1 MRRTAS
7 EVLRTLEMRVA
18 RLERQAINTR
28 LASSPK
34 RVAGRRN
41 RNLVS
46 INDVEK
52 DFYDGFV
59 EEVIEAYERGDDFVF
74 ALLETDE
81 GYAIIRE
88 SPLGHRKWDLENSY
102 SNLRDAEDNWERMLE
117 EFKEEYADW
126 D

>member
-7 EVLRTLEMRVA
+7 EVIRNLERRVA
-18 RLERQAINTR
+18 RLERKSTTH
-28 LASSPK
+28 S

-41 RNLVS
+41 RYLVS

-102 SNLRDAEDNWERMLE
+102 STLRDAESAWEDMKE
-117 EFKEEYADW
+117 EFEEEYADW

>member
-1 MRRTAS
+1 MRRSAS
-7 EVLRTLEMRVA
+7 EVLRSLERRIA
-18 RLERQAINTR
+18 RLERQASTK

-41 RNLVS
+41 LLAP
-46 INDVEK
+46 NDVEK

-59 EEVIEAYERGDDFVF
+59 EDVIDVYERGDDVVF
-74 ALLETDE
+74 GLIETDE

-88 SPLGHRKWDLENSY
+88 SPLGHRKWDLENRY
-102 SNLRDAEDNWERMLE
+102 STLRDAESDWEDMVE
-117 EFKEEYADW
+117 EFDEEYADW